1 MAVSSTNSATDATAA
16 ASSLTASA
24 SDAKATSER
33 FLKLLVAQMQN
44 QDPLSPMD
52 NAQVTSQMAQINTVT
67 GIDKLNS
74 TVQGL
79 STQFMQLQAV
89 QGASLVG
96 HDVVVP
102 GNTLQVA
109 EDATAQAGYELANP
123 ADQVKVEILGPSGKV
138 IDTLNLGAQTSGV
151 HSFDWQAGAN
161 ASATGLR
168 FRVTATSGSVNTA
181 ATTLVRDK
189 VAAVSTANS
198 VFSLELEN
206 AGTVPYSSIKAF
218 N

>member
-52 NAQVTSQMAQINTVT
+52 NAQVTSQMAQINTVS
-67 GIDKLNS
+67 GIEKLNL

-79 STQFMQLQAV
+79 SSQFAQLQAV
-89 QGASLVG
+89 QGVSLVG

-123 ADQVKVEILGPSGKV
+123 ADQVKVEILAPSGKV